1 LTDKFLLSIMTHST
15 KHQSKF
21 LLFFKTREKFF
32 KGAAGACF
40 NFTSR
45 VTAGVLAGY
54 ITTQVVQPPI
64 TAENL
69 TEEQIQGIA
78 AAAAAAAAAIN

>member
-1 LTDKFLLSIMTHST
+1 MTEGIKQH
-15 KHQSKF
+15 SKF
-21 LLFFKTREKFF
+21 LLFFKNREKFF

-54 ITTQVVQPPI
+54 ITTQVMQPPI
-64 TAENL
+64 NAENL
-69 TEEQIQGIA
+69 TEEQINGIA

>member
-1 LTDKFLLSIMTHST
+1 MTHTS
-15 KHQSKF
+15 KHHSKF
-21 LLFFKTREKFF
+21 LLFFKNREKFF
-32 KGAAGACF
+32 KGALGACF

-54 ITTQVVQPPI
+54 ITTQVIQQPI

-69 TEEQIQGIA
+69 TEEQVQGIA